1 LDFATGLY
9 DLQPSN
15 IVNLPID
22 GVATNVVL
30 TPSGVPSGAGT
41 DLYLLQ
47 IEFYQEVNAVQY
59 SLKNGAHNAL
69 SVVEI
74 A

>member
-1 LDFATGLY
+1 
-9 DLQPSN
+9 
-15 IVNLPID
+15 
-22 GVATNVVL
+22 
-30 TPSGVPSGAGT
+30 VPSGAET